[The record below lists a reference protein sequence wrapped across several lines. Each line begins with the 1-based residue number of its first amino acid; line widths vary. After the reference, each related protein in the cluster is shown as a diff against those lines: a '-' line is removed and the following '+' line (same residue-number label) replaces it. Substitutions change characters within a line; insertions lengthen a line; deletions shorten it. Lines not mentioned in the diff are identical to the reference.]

1 MNPEPTNLNEKFS
14 VFSLAVMED
23 SGTDNFLLT

>member
-1 MNPEPTNLNEKFS
+1 MNPEPTNLNEKLS

-23 SGTDNFLLT
+23 SGTDNFY